1 MSGAPVPVFMASNS
15 LANTVGPSFSQCT
28 QIPGCVWL
36 NKTTALSMP
45 VTPDQNVRF
54 TDPDE
59 QPSPET
65 FALRK
70 DAAPPNAEVDVTSVA
85 VMLVAA
91 TATSTR
97 RSFSP
102 RLADAARP
110 KDL

>member
-1 MSGAPVPVFMASNS
+1 
-15 LANTVGPSFSQCT
+15 L
-28 QIPGCVWL
+28 L
-36 NKTTALSMP
+36 NKTTALLMP

-59 QPSPET
+59 KPSPET
-65 FALRK
+65 FATRCET
-70 DAAPPNAEVDVTSVA
+70 AAPNAEVDVTSVA

-110 KDL
+110 KDLSCHERRIVMYSLPFYHSLP